1 MATHFLNNSVKK
13 FLNSIADKWNP
24 NGHWRLPSEAYTLEH
39 KLDFFV
45 RVATRFPA
53 GCMTPTNCFCMLC
66 RGLMKNKF
74 KSFIART
81 KHIMLIVRNLLPS
94 N

>member
-39 KLDFFV
+39 KLAFLEREHYLTGCNTLSGWLHDSVFV
-45 RVATRFPA
+45 CCAVA
-53 GCMTPTNCFCMLC
+53 
-66 RGLMKNKF
+66 
-74 KSFIART
+74 
-81 KHIMLIVRNLLPS
+81 
-94 N
+94 